1 MKENL
6 KLSIS
11 IVLPCYNEEMSIGR
25 TIAKI
30 KDVLESSNIQEYE
43 IILVDDGSTD
53 NSYTEALKF
62 KTDARIL
69 RHEKN
74 RGYGASIKTGIH
86 KARFDWICITDID
99 GTYDFNQFTDL
110 LKHTKNN
117 DMVVGARTGN
127 FVQYSKLRSIPKF
140 FLVRFASYLIEEKIP
155 DLNSGFRIF
164 KKVKCQKFSNFY
176 PNGFS
181 FTTTI
186 TMLFLSTDFNVKF
199 IPIDYY
205 KRTGKS
211 KINPITDTLNFL
223 SLILKIGMYTNPLK
237 AFCPI
242 IYATT
247 IGLIASLF
255 YDIFIINN
263 LTDKSLLIFFFL
275 INLSFFALATDML
288 RKLIASNVKKE

>member
-1 MKENL
+1 MKENH

-11 IVLPCYNEEMSIGR
+11 IVLPCYNEEKSIGR
-25 TIAKI
+25 TITKI
-30 KDVLESSNIQEYE
+30 SDVLESTNLLEYE

-53 NSYTEALKF
+53 NSYPEAIKF
-62 KTDARIL
+62 KSDVTIL

-74 RGYGASIKTGIH
+74 MGYGASIKTGIG
-86 KARFDWICITDID
+86 KARFEWICITDID
-99 GTYDFNQFTDL
+99 GTYDFDQFRDL
-110 LKHTKNN
+110 LKHTKNK

-127 FVQYSKLRSIPKF
+127 FVQYSKLRAIPKF
-140 FLVRFASYLIEEKIP
+140 FLVRFASYLIGKKIP

-164 KKVKCQKFSNFY
+164 KKKRCLEFSKFY
-176 PNGFS
+176 PNKFS

-186 TMLFLSTDFNVKF
+186 TMLFLSNEFNVKF
-199 IPIDYY
+199 VPIDYY

-211 KINPITDTLNFL
+211 KINPVNDTLNFF
-223 SLILKIGMYTNPLK
+223 SLIIKIGMYTNPLR
-237 AFCPI
+237 AFFPVI
-242 IYATT
+242 FATSV
-247 IGLIASLF
+247 GLIASLF
-255 YDIFIINN
+255 YDIFFIQN